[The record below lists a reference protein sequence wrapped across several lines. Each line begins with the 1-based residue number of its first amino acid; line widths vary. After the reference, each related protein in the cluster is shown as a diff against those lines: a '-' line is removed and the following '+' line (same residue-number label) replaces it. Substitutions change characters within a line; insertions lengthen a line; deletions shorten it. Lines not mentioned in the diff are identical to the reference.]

1 MKNMS
6 KSMFCPHC
14 GGKVLRSHSFCVSY
28 GAKLD
33 FRFLEMGKDQLTVS
47 RSQAIDFKDLFR
59 KLESTLRKQS
69 SLSNEDF
76 ERHFGRFKNVSYKND
91 TDEELYWKMVQVI
104 FYAGMTA
111 ATVTARLPAIKQYLY
126 NYRSVKEFGESNV
139 KQMMSDKDVIGNER
153 KIKACIKNAKMFD
166 EMLKNYGSF
175 ANYIESFGDLDK
187 EKTLEVLKTDLMNFK
202 FLKERAAYH
211 FMLDM
216 GLNVWKPD
224 RVICRILYRLGL
236 IDNKDDIEKTVKVGR
251 EIAMKVGLPIRY
263 VDIIFVKYG
272 QRGAEEPFGL
282 DDGIC
287 LERNPRCHL
296 CGVSEYCIRRVE
308 P

>member
-1 MKNMS
+1 MS
-6 KSMFCPHC
+6 CSK
-14 GGKVLRSHSFCVSY
+14 
-28 GAKLD
+28 
-33 FRFLEMGKDQLTVS
+33 
-47 RSQAIDFKDLFR
+47 AIDFKDLFW

-76 ERHFGRFKNVSYKND
+76 DRHFGRFKNFNYKND

-104 FYAGMTA
+104 FYADMTA
-111 ATVTARLPAIKQYLY
+111 GTVTARLPAIKKYLH
-126 NYRSVKEFGESNV
+126 NYSSVKEYGESNI

-153 KIKACIKNAKMFD
+153 KIRACIKNAKMFD
-166 EMLKNYGSF
+166 EILKNYGSF
-175 ANYIESFGDLDK
+175 TNYVESFGDLNK
-187 EKTLEVLKTDLMNFK
+187 EETLEVLKKDLMKFK

-236 IDNKDDIEKTVKVGR
+236 IDDKDDIEKTVKVGR
-251 EIAMKVGLPIRY
+251 EIAIKVGLPIRY
-263 VDIIFVKYG
+263 IDIIFVKYG
-272 QRGAEEPFGL
+272 QRGVEEPFGL

-287 LERNPRCHL
+287 LEKNPRCHL
-296 CGVSEYCIRRVE
+296 CGVTEYCIRRAAS
-308 P
+308 